1 MGIIGAVIPYRF
13 VVLSSEQFIKDARH
27 SIVCAGGELGG
38 AWVSSL
44 EEGGI
49 RKTWDPGIQSSRWI

>member
-1 MGIIGAVIPYRF
+1 MPVTALS
-13 VVLSSEQFIKDARH
+13 VLVGSW
-27 SIVCAGGELGG
+27 GELGG

-49 RKTWDPGIQSSRWI
+49 RKTWDPGIQSSRRI